1 LTADAKTPTSEAA
14 TTQSFEA
21 DVSRLLHLMV
31 HSVYSDREIFIREL
45 VSNAADA
52 CEKLRYEALAK
63 PDLIADGAPFAITIA
78 IDKDL
83 KTLTLSDNGIGMN
96 REELT
101 AGLGTIARS
110 GTKAFLDRLA
120 AEDAKSEAQA
130 LIGQF
135 GIGFYSSFMVADEVV
150 VETRRAGAE
159 EALRW
164 SSDGKGAFTI
174 APLALDAAPARGTR
188 VILHLNAESQE
199 FLDAWRVERIIR
211 DHSGAVAVP
220 VDFVDKPGAEPK
232 RLADGAAI
240 WAKPKSEVK
249 PEDYTEFYRGLSGQF
264 DEPAL
269 TLHWRAEGRHEYT
282 VLAFIP
288 GSRPFDLFDPSRK
301 GRNKLYVRRVL
312 ITEDADVLPGW
323 LRFVRLVVDS
333 ADLPLN
339 VSRELIQKSEVLAAI
354 RKGVTNRVVQELGK
368 LAENEPEKF
377 AKVWEHFGAVIKEGL
392 YEDPE
397 RRDGLF
403 KIARFATTAH
413 PDGGRTLADY
423 VASFRENQTAIY
435 YLTGEDTKRLAASPQ
450 LEGFRARGVEVLLL
464 SDPVDSFWIST
475 AAGFD
480 GKPFKSVSQGA
491 ADIKSIALVEG
502 AKAPAE
508 ASGEVA
514 TLLAFV
520 KQTLESEVADVRASD
535 RLTDSVACLIAPDFG
550 PDRQLE
556 KMLAAH
562 GRLSERAKPILEVNP
577 THPLTV
583 SLAGKL
589 RGGADKALVE
599 DSAHLILDEARLL
612 EGGQVEDP
620 PAFAA
625 RLRRVM
631 EKALG

>member
-1 LTADAKTPTSEAA
+1 MTADAQTPTTEAA

-31 HSVYSDREIFIREL
+31 HSVYSDRDIFIREL

-52 CEKLRYEALAK
+52 CEKLRYEAIAR
-63 PDLIADGAPFAITIA
+63 PDLIADGAPFAIA
-78 IDKDL
+78 VALDPDA
-83 KTLTLSDNGIGMN
+83 KTLTISDNGVGMS
-96 REELT
+96 RDDLT
-101 AGLGTIARS
+101 QGLGTIARS

-120 AEDAKSEAQA
+120 AEEASKEASA

-150 VETRRAGAE
+150 VETRPAGAG
-159 EALRW
+159 EAWRW
-164 SSDGKGAFTI
+164 SSDGKGSFSI

-188 VILHLNAESQE
+188 VILHLNAE
-199 FLDAWRVERIIR
+199 LHDYAKTWKVERIVR

-220 VDFVDKPGAEPK
+220 IDLIEKPGAEP
-232 RLADGAAI
+232 RRIADGAAI

-249 PEDYTEFYRGLSGQF
+249 PEDYTEFYRGLGGQF

-282 VLAFIP
+282 VLAFVP
-288 GSRPFDLFDPSRK
+288 GSRPFDLFDPTRK

-312 ITEDADVLPGW
+312 ITENADILPGW

-339 VSRELIQKSEVLAAI
+339 VSREMIQESAVFAAI
-354 RKGVTNRVVQELGK
+354 RKGVTNRIVQELGK
-368 LAENEPEKF
+368 LAEAEPEKF
-377 AKVWEHFGAVIKEGL
+377 AKVWEHFGPVIKEGL

-403 KIARFATTAH
+403 KIARFASTAH
-413 PDGGRTLADY
+413 PDGDRTLAQY
-423 VASFRENQTAIY
+423 VASLRENQTAIY
-435 YLTGEDTKRLAASPQ
+435 YLTGEDAKRLAASPQ

-464 SDPVDSFWIST
+464 ADPVDSFWVST

-502 AKAPAE
+502 ATAPAE
-508 ASGEVA
+508 ATGEVA
-514 TLLAFV
+514 TLLAFF
-520 KQTLESEVADVRASD
+520 KQTLEKEVAEVRGSD
-535 RLTDSVACLIAPDFG
+535 RLTDSVACLIAPEFG

-562 GRLSERAKPILEVNP
+562 GRLSERAKPILEINP
-577 THPLTV
+577 THPLTL
-583 SLAGKL
+583 SLAQRFRDGK
-589 RGGADKALVE
+589 DKPLVE
-599 DSAHLILDEARLL
+599 DAAWLMLDEARLL
-612 EGGQVEDP
+612 EGASVEDP

-625 RLRRVM
+625 RLRRVL

>member
-1 LTADAKTPTSEAA
+1 MTADAQTPTTEAA

-31 HSVYSDREIFIREL
+31 HSVYSDRDIFIREL

-52 CEKLRYEALAK
+52 CEKLRYEAIAR
-63 PDLIADGAPFAITIA
+63 PDLIADGAPFAIA
-78 IDKDL
+78 VALDPDA
-83 KTLTLSDNGIGMN
+83 KTLTISDNGVGMN
-96 REELT
+96 RDDLT
-101 AGLGTIARS
+101 QGLGTIARS

-120 AEDAKSEAQA
+120 AEEASKEASA

-150 VETRRAGAE
+150 VETRPAGADQ
-159 EALRW
+159 AWRW
-164 SSDGKGAFTI
+164 SSDGKGSFSI
-174 APLALDAAPARGTR
+174 APLALDAAPTRGTR
-188 VILHLNAESQE
+188 VILHLNAESH
-199 FLDAWRVERIIR
+199 DYATAWKVERIVR

-220 VDFVDKPGAEPK
+220 IDIIEKPGAEP
-232 RLADGAAI
+232 RRIADGAAI

-249 PEDYTEFYRGLSGQF
+249 PEDYTEFYRGLGGMF

-282 VLAFIP
+282 VLAFVP
-288 GSRPFDLFDPSRK
+288 GSRPFDLFDPTRK

-312 ITEDADVLPGW
+312 ITENADILPGW

-339 VSRELIQKSEVLAAI
+339 VSREMIQESAVFAAI
-354 RKGVTNRVVQELGK
+354 RKGVTNRIVQELGK
-368 LAENEPEKF
+368 LAEAEPEKF
-377 AKVWEHFGAVIKEGL
+377 AKVWEHFGPVIKEGL

-403 KIARFATTAH
+403 KIARFASTAH
-413 PDGGRTLADY
+413 PDGDRTLAQY

-435 YLTGEDTKRLAASPQ
+435 YLTGDDAKRLAVSPQ

-464 SDPVDSFWIST
+464 SDPVDSFWVST

-491 ADIKSIALVEG
+491 ADIKSIAFIEG
-502 AKAPAE
+502 ASAPAE
-508 ASGEVA
+508 ATGEVA
-514 TLLAFV
+514 TLLAYF
-520 KQTLESEVADVRASD
+520 KQTLEKEIAEVRASD
-535 RLTDSVACLIAPDFG
+535 RLTDSVACLIAPEFG

-562 GRLSERAKPILEVNP
+562 GRLSERAKPILEINP
-577 THPLTV
+577 THPLTL
-583 SLAGKL
+583 SLAERFRDGK
-589 RGGADKALVE
+589 DKPLVE
-599 DSAHLILDEARLL
+599 DAAWLMLDEARLL
-612 EGGQVEDP
+612 EGASVEDP

-625 RLRRVM
+625 RLRRVL